1 MPCPCL
7 YLGLNSVQIG
17 IEIEK
22 ISNKLNNVLSNNKNK
37 NSIYVVDSTS
47 KNQFTGYDIL
57 KLEGNSL
64 SWLDEDN
71 CENNIYMIIDK
82 VRLIL
87 EDLDFSSLQTIK
99 IISDLTMRSGLPS
112 IITQYISDLFPGISI
127 VSIFI
132 LPPIPEKIHG
142 IDTFEAI
149 KSFQTA
155 FEISDGIMIR
165 GLDDIYQLIT
175 TDSGTNSPKHNDLQ
189 MNLASDLF
197 ISFSR
202 GLYNHSDI
210 SCISSLFPIDVCS
223 TSNKLFDVRTSLW
236 KTLKRTT
243 KGGSQYNPLR
253 AMSSNLHALH
263 LTTIADKMHYDSS
276 LPTHEINNTVLSTL
290 NSNSMLSNVIN
301 SATLVDIIPD
311 KVGKFN
317 IIPTLSSAYDVSV
330 ALEWACPHTIWPVG
344 LGTAAYRDISTGLIT
359 KGNSNNLNINQSLS
373 SSSQT
378 LIGNNHNMDSNIKK
392 NILLSETNNNNNN
405 SNNESKISAISF
417 QSPYA
422 SFCVKNLCYKTKLLL
437 DMKAFSKKKNN
448 NNNIINEFDLI
459 DSLESVI
466 NYIN

>member
-1 MPCPCL
+1 MSVSPCL

-22 ISNKLNNVLSNNKNK
+22 LSNKLNNPSSNIKKKK
-37 NSIYVVDSTS
+37 NSIYVVDSTA
-47 KNQFTGYDIL
+47 KDQFIGYDIL

-64 SWLDEDN
+64 SWLDEEH
-71 CENNIYMIIDK
+71 CECNIYMIIDK

-99 IISDLTMRSGLPS
+99 ILSDLTMRSGLPS

-132 LPPIPEKIHG
+132 MPPIPEKLHG

-155 FEISDGIMIR
+155 FEISDGVMIR

-175 TDSGTNSPKHNDLQ
+175 TESGTNSPKHNDLQ
-189 MNLASDLF
+189 INLASDLF

-202 GLYNHSDI
+202 GIYNHTDL
-210 SCISSLFPIDVCS
+210 SCTSSLFPLDVCS
-223 TSNKLFDVRTSLW
+223 TSHKLFDVRTSLW
-236 KTLKRTT
+236 RTLKRPT

-253 AMSSNLHALH
+253 AMASNLHALH
-263 LTTIADKMHYDSS
+263 LTTSTDKKHYESS
-276 LPTHEINNTVLSTL
+276 LPSNEINNTVFTTL
-290 NSNSMLSNVIN
+290 NSNSMLSNIIN

-311 KVGKFN
+311 LKNKSGGKFN
-317 IIPTLSSAYDVSV
+317 ILPTLSTAYDVSV
-330 ALEWACPHTIWPVG
+330 ALDWACPHTKWPDG
-344 LGTAAYRDISTGLIT
+344 LGTAAYRDISTGLIS
-359 KGNSNNLNINQSLS
+359 KGGGNNLIINQSLS
-373 SSSQT
+373 SSSSQS
-378 LIGNNHNMDSNIKK
+378 LIGKKDNNIK
-392 NILLSETNNNNNN
+392 NSISLSETYNNVNQ
-405 SNNESKISAISF
+405 SKISAISF

-422 SFCVKNLCYKTKLLL
+422 SFYVKNLCSKTKLLL
-437 DMKAFSKKKNN
+437 DMKAFS
-448 NNNIINEFDLI
+448 NIKRNTNVIHEFDLI